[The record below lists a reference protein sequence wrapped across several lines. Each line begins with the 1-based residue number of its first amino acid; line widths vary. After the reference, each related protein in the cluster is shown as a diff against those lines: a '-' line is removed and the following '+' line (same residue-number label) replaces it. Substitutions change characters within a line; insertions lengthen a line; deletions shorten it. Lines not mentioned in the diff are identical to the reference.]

1 LEKKS
6 LDKFLPYNL
15 FQIDLVHMLGKCVIP
30 GQNGYI
36 GSCRTGFKSVATS
49 LIGSGRLLFVGFRC
63 YPLYSFD
70 IRWSDSPN
78 SDKILTVGIGQI
90 RSQDLFASDVI
101 QGNLVSRNRRI
112 LWFYMTSDFMIKPF
126 NHRYRNLS
134 NYIRIQEFHWLD
146 FFVSDR
152 IDPTGISYWCIYE
165 IIRKLCTW
173 FSVMAS
179 VLLKK

>member
-1 LEKKS
+1 MVDDS
-6 LDKFLPYNL
+6 C
-15 FQIDLVHMLGKCVIP
+15 DLRSPTP

-36 GSCRTGFKSVATS
+36 GSCRTGFKSVATW

-70 IRWSDSPN
+70 IRWSDSRN

-112 LWFYMTSDFMIKPF
+112 LWFYHEIGFHDKTVQSPVSELVELYKNTGVPLIGFF
-126 NHRYRNLS
+126 RVGSHRS
-134 NYIRIQEFHWLD
+134 NRDQ
-146 FFVSDR
+146 
-152 IDPTGISYWCIYE
+152 
-165 IIRKLCTW
+165 
-173 FSVMAS
+173 
-179 VLLKK
+179 LLMHIWNN